1 MKKQATKKRTLEEIS
16 LEDSLND
23 ILATVNDTNGDRET
37 RAQNHLRQYSES
49 AKLSVIRKCLEAEV
63 LYGTVRN
70 VKLLASIHPEDG
82 LMEIVGLPGQNWTY
96 LHMAVARPFVSDEQ
110 ELQTDKKL
118 LFLLPFLQGS
128 IDVVDTDGKT
138 ALGLAAQNRLV
149 RCVNTLL
156 DAGATVDKNPGDP
169 DGPDDG
175 EAGSD
180 AVRDRLAHARRQRW
194 GKETTD
200 PYDYVSTA
208 EACAARTCEEPIDC
222 TLCLSSLRNG
232 ETLSCLPCCRMV
244 CHTKCFQRME
254 RTMAIKG
261 PYMLHCPACR
271 KVLMYEESNEA
282 KIHQAVAIRCSQEE
296 DEVEVEEGDWVQEEY
311 NRVDRSVRQGITT
324 YGGVCDV
331 DAPPPT
337 RRTARFNFMPRDGRR
352 VNTAALQR
360 FLEHAL
366 GVFRGN
372 GSVDVVTRRQRTRYT
387 IVYSRKSDPAVEM
400 AWGILHD
407 LVAAMEES
415 IEQPMYELPKE
426 LQKFMLE
433 SFALNFRA
441 GDNDVMNYRMVFEDD
456 DDTISRTVNS
466 VVLRK
471 ERVRQGLSEQ
481 GDMVYEMV
489 KALKQNSLW
498 LLCGMAKIR
507 PGKYGILLRQL
518 RESGE
523 KYGVKYTLRLAGN
536 PDYVLIAVTA
546 RRGGEPAVED
556 TASGTVITPP
566 AWLLSGN
573 WGEIG
578 L

>member
-1 MKKQATKKRTLEEIS
+1 M
-16 LEDSLND
+16 
-23 ILATVNDTNGDRET
+23 
-37 RAQNHLRQYSES
+37 
-49 AKLSVIRKCLEAEV
+49 
-63 LYGTVRN
+63 
-70 VKLLASIHPEDG
+70 
-82 LMEIVGLPGQNWTY
+82 
-96 LHMAVARPFVSDEQ
+96 
-110 ELQTDKKL
+110 
-118 LFLLPFLQGS
+118 
-128 IDVVDTDGKT
+128 
-138 ALGLAAQNRLV
+138 
-149 RCVNTLL
+149 NTLL

-175 EAGSD
+175 DGEAGSD
-180 AVRDRLAHARRQRW
+180 AVRDRLAQARRQRW

-400 AWGILHD
+400 AWGVLHD
-407 LVAAMEES
+407 LVAAMEKLRKLGLQYDES
-415 IEQPMYELPKE
+415 TERFE
-426 LQKFMLE
+426 
-433 SFALNFRA
+433 LNFRV
-441 GDNDVMNYRMVFEDD
+441 GDNDVTNFRMLFNHMGD
-456 DDTISRTVNS
+456 DDTITATMNS

-471 ERVRQGLSEQ
+471 EELSEQ
-481 GDMVYEMV
+481 GGMVYEMV

-523 KYGVKYTLRLAGN
+523 KYGVKYTLRVAGN